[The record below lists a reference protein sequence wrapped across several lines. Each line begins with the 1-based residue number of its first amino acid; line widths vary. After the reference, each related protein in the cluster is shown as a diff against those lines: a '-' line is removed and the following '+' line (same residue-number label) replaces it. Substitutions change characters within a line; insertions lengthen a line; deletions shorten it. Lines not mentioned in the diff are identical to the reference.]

1 MIIHLDG
8 MDFACSLGMAGKPN
22 SKREEETMTTK
33 EAFQAIVDHA
43 DEPSLNWAVKYAK
56 YGLVCSPEEEKIQ
69 ALYTVG
75 NITRWRGE
83 LAKEVRAALKAAGK

>member
-1 MIIHLDG
+1 
-8 MDFACSLGMAGKPN
+8 
-22 SKREEETMTTK
+22 MTTK

-43 DEPSLNWAVKYAK
+43 DEPSLNWAVEYARH
-56 YGLVCSPEEEKIQ
+56 GLTCSPESEEERVQ

-75 NITRWRGE
+75 NIKRWRGE